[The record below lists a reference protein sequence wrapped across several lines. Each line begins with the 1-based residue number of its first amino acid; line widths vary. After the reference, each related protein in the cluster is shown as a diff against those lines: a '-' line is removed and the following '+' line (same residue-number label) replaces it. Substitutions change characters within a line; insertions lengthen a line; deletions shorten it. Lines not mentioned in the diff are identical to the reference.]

1 MCAMNKYIPCF
12 IFLIFCGVLACTKSS
27 VQKDPDII
35 PPGGDTLGLSYG
47 DSILYIKDGEENN
60 VVLPQG
66 NLKGKFYGFPDG
78 IELNE
83 LTGAI
88 NVDESETGLRY
99 RISYVPEGRT
109 DTLTTIVLLSGINF
123 QDNIY
128 YLDENDTTAAPVY
141 NGRKENSLPGSNSFD
156 EGGGCKIEAVIVNT
170 ENGRINIAESIRNGL
185 FGNVPENGSNKEVEL
200 LYRVN
205 DNSKKALNKLK
216 VKLYYFDTPDDIK
229 ADLVQL
235 MSDRKGMFLGMPSD
249 APFFQYHAPEQSG
262 LMISSNSVAGT
273 AKPRP
278 PCIFVVGRR
287 SR

>member
-12 IFLIFCGVLACTKSS
+12 ILLIFTGVLACTKSS

-35 PPGGDTLGLSYG
+35 PPGSDTLSLSYG
-47 DSILYIKDGEENN
+47 DSILYIKDGEDNN
-60 VVLPQG
+60 VVLPKG

-78 IELNE
+78 IDLNE

-99 RISYVPEGRT
+99 RISYVPEGKT

-128 YLDENDTTAAPVY
+128 YLDENDTTAAPIY
-141 NGRKENSLPGSNSFD
+141 NGRKENNLPGSNSFD
-156 EGGGCKIEAVIVNT
+156 EGGGCKNESVIVNT
-170 ENGRINIAESIRNGL
+170 DNGKINIAESVRKGL
-185 FGNVPENGSNKEVEL
+185 FGSTPANGSNKVVDL

-205 DNSKKALNKLK
+205 DISKKALNRLK
-216 VKLYYFDTPDDIK
+216 VKLYYFDTPADIK
-229 ADLVQL
+229 EDLIQL
-235 MSDRKGMFLGMPSD
+235 MSDRKGMFLGLPPD
-249 APFFQYHAPEQSG
+249 APFFQFNPSPQGG
-262 LMISSNSVAGT
+262 LMISSNSVAAA